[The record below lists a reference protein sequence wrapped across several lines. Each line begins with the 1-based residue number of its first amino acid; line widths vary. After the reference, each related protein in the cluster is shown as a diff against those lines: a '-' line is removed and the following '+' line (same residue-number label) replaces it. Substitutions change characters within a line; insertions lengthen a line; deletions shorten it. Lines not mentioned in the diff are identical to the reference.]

1 MEMGAKK
8 ELKSPDELVEILK
21 GKGVAFS
28 HSMDEQAAINYLKK
42 NNNYYKLTAY
52 RKNFP
57 KDENGKYVNLDF
69 AYLVDLAIIDMLF
82 RRLILGMALD
92 IEHFEKVKL
101 LNALKNKNDDG
112 YRILRSY
119 LVSLETGGPAND
131 KERNK
136 LLSEIENNRS
146 SIYCRDMLS
155 HIPAGQEYPVWVFFE
170 VITFGRFLSFLK
182 FCADYFDDDSLKDDY
197 YMMKKVKSLRNAAGH
212 SNCVLNDLALRNRED
227 TIDINDRVAK
237 RFCRIVPS
245 SEYESDHK
253 GPNEIQNDRLKE
265 LVTLFSMHSKIL
277 PAPTMKVHWR
287 EELEAFLERA
297 LRHFDEYYKANIP
310 LSNTFQIIL
319 KMVQG
324 WY

>member
-1 MEMGAKK
+1 M
-8 ELKSPDELVEILK
+8 
-21 GKGVAFS
+21 
-28 HSMDEQAAINYLKK
+28 
-42 NNNYYKLTAY
+42 
-52 RKNFP
+52 
-57 KDENGKYVNLDF
+57 DF

-101 LNALKNKNDDG
+101 LNAMKNKNDDG
-112 YRILRSY
+112 YSILRSY
-119 LVSLETGGPAND
+119 FVSLETGGPAND
-131 KERNK
+131 KERSK
-136 LLSEIENNRS
+136 LFGEIENNRS

-155 HIPAGQEYPVWVFFE
+155 HIPAGQEYPVWVFLE

-182 FCADYFDDDSLKDDY
+182 FCADYFDDDSLRDDY

-212 SNCVLNDLALRNRED
+212 SNCILNDLALRNRED
-227 TIDINDRVAK
+227 TVDINDRVVK
-237 RFCRIVPS
+237 RFCRIVPGAK
-245 SEYESDHK
+245 YEIDHK

-277 PAPTMKVHWR
+277 PAPTMKSHWH
-287 EELEAFLERA
+287 EELESFLVRA
-297 LRHFDEYYKANIP
+297 LRHYDEYYKANPPI
-310 LSNTFQIIL
+310 SNTIQIIL

>member
-1 MEMGAKK
+1 MGAKK
-8 ELKSPDELVEILK
+8 ELKSPDELIDILK
-21 GKGVAFS
+21 AKGVTFS
-28 HSMDEQAAINYLKK
+28 RNMDERSAIRYLKK

-57 KDENGKYVNLDF
+57 KNEDGKYVNLDF

-119 LVSLETGGPAND
+119 FVSLETGGPENE
-131 KERNK
+131 KERDK
-136 LLSEIENNRS
+136 LLGEIENNRS

-155 HIPAGQEYPVWVFFE
+155 HIPAGQEYPVWVFLE

-182 FCADYFDDDSLKDDY
+182 FCADYFKDESLTNDY

-212 SNCVLNDLALRNRED
+212 SNCILNDLVLRNRED
-227 TIDINDRVAK
+227 TIGINDTVVK
-237 RFCRIVPS
+237 RFNKIVPTI
-245 SEYESDHK
+245 SDYDNDHR

-265 LVTLFSMHSKIL
+265 IITLFSMHSKIL
-277 PAPTMKVHWR
+277 PSAKMKDHWHV
-287 EELEAFLERA
+287 ELEDFLERA
-297 LRHFDEYYKANIP
+297 LKHFDDYYKTNHAI
-310 LSNTFQIIL
+310 SNTFQIIS
-319 KMVQG
+319 KMVQA

>member
-1 MEMGAKK
+1 MSAKK
-8 ELKSPDELVEILK
+8 ELKSPDELVGILK
-21 GKGVAFS
+21 EKGITFS
-28 HSMDEQAAINYLKK
+28 HSMDEQSAINYLKK

-52 RKNFP
+52 RKNFQ
-57 KDENGKYVNLDF
+57 KGENGKYADLDF

-112 YRILRSY
+112 YKILRSY
-119 LVSLETGGPAND
+119 FVSLETGGPEND

-136 LLSEIENNRS
+136 LFGEIENNRS

-155 HIPAGQEYPVWVFFE
+155 HIPAGQDYPVWVFLE

-182 FCADYFDDDSLKDDY
+182 FCADYFNDDSLKDDY

-212 SNCVLNDLALRNRED
+212 SNCVLNDLTLRSRED
-227 TIDINDRVAK
+227 TIDINDKVVK
-237 RFCRIVPS
+237 RFCKIILSP
-245 SEYESDHK
+245 EYKNDRK

-265 LVTLFSMHSKIL
+265 IITLFSMHSKIL
-277 PAPTMKVHWR
+277 PAASMKVHWR
-287 EELEAFLERA
+287 EELESFLERA
-297 LRHFDEYYKANIP
+297 LKHYDEYYKKNVAI
-310 LSNTFQIIL
+310 SNTFQIIL